1 MLLKLLEETRDTL
14 DHTVVSL
21 TEHGDLGPA
30 VEDLGVPVRALEMSR
45 GRPGL
50 GALRELR
57 GAVRRSRPDIVHG
70 WMYHAALATVFS
82 GFGGPTVWGIHHSI
96 SDLREESRGIRAVLR
111 VMTLLSFHC
120 SRILYCAESSA
131 RQHEELGFPGDKR
144 WVIPNGFDCDTFRP
158 DQKLRKKT
166 RAELG
171 LNEEPFLVGHLA
183 RFHPMKGHETF
194 FRAAGILL
202 ERIPDAVFVLAGR
215 NVDKSNESLAEWI
228 RREDLGP
235 SVLLLG
241 QRDDVPAI
249 MNPMDIFTVSSAW
262 GEAFPI
268 VLGEAMA
275 CGVPCVAT
283 DVGDCARIVGDTGC
297 IVPAGNAEAL
307 ADAWLDLI
315 QLGTNGRK
323 RLGEKARRRVQDLF
337 SLQAICRRYEA
348 FYESLV

>member
-241 QRDDVPAI
+241 QRDDVRGEVPIAFVELAE
-249 MNPMDIFTVSSAW
+249 DVEEQSFDASAVRS
-262 GEAFPI
+262 F
-268 VLGEAMA
+268 
-275 CGVPCVAT
+275 
-283 DVGDCARIVGDTGC
+283 AR
-297 IVPAGNAEAL
+297 
-307 ADAWLDLI
+307 
-315 QLGTNGRK
+315 
-323 RLGEKARRRVQDLF
+323 
-337 SLQAICRRYEA
+337 
-348 FYESLV
+348 ESLAGYKVPREIRVVDELPRSPTGKVLRRKLSAE